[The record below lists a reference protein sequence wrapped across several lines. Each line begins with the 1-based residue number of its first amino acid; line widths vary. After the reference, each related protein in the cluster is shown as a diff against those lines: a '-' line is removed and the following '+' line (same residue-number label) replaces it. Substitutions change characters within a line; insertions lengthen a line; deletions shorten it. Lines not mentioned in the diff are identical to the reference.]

1 MNFFVSN
8 FISIVLAGTAAALLL
23 NRFFKNSVFVRIGV
37 IWLINLLFLMF
48 TVGLKYKF
56 FDGNTSI
63 NLLITVVNIG
73 VSVICFFY
81 GSIAVVRPLANAVE
95 RLNELAEGNLDIKI
109 DGKLLN
115 SKTDLG
121 RLVQSTQKLKDN
133 LTHIVAEINA
143 NVSHLSS
150 SGTELN
156 EVSQQ
161 MSQGAADQ
169 ASSVE
174 EVSSSMEQM
183 AANIQQ
189 NTENA
194 QETEKISFK
203 VSEGVKKVGSSSRES
218 LESIRNIAAKINII
232 NDIAFQTNIL
242 ALNAAVEAARAGEH
256 GKGFAVVAA
265 EVRKLAERS
274 KNSADEIVS
283 LASKSVSV
291 TENSSKLMETL
302 IPEIEKTAK
311 LVQEIAAASIEQ
323 SSGANQINNAI
334 QQLNQVTQQ
343 NAIASDKM
351 ANGSEELNK
360 LAEQLQEIIGYF
372 KVEKKRVR

>member
-48 TVGLKYKF
+48 TIGLKYKF

-63 NLLITVVNIG
+63 NLLITFINIG
-73 VSVICFFY
+73 VSVICFYY
-81 GSIAVVRPLANAVE
+81 GSIAVVKPLADAVNK
-95 RLNELAEGNLDIKI
+95 LNELAEGNLDIKI
-109 DGKLLN
+109 DKNLIN

-121 RLVQSTQKLKDN
+121 RLVQSTEKLKDN
-133 LTHIVAEINA
+133 LTRIVSEINA
-143 NVSHLSS
+143 NVNHLSS
-150 SGTELN
+150 SGLELN

-194 QETEKISFK
+194 QETEKISFN

-218 LESIRNIAAKINII
+218 LESIRNIADKINII

-274 KNSADEIVS
+274 KIAADEIVS

-291 TENSSKLMETL
+291 TENASKLMETL

-311 LVQEIAAASIEQ
+311 LVQEIAAASTEQ

-343 NAIASDKM
+343 NAMASDKM
-351 ANGSEELNK
+351 ANGSEELNT

-372 KVEKKRVR
+372 RIEKKRVR